1 MDHGVTDVGIIYNAR
16 KMAQDK
22 GWSDDQALARAQIA
36 QERGKTLVNND
47 AAVKSLTDRIMSKN
61 SAIDEKMAKKLANQ
75 IAEIA
80 NV

>member
-1 MDHGVTDVGIIYNAR
+1 MTSKSIKKRILDF
-16 KMAQDK
+16 
-22 GWSDDQALARAQIA
+22 
-36 QERGKTLVNND
+36 ERGKTLVNND